1 MAYLESTRASE
12 DVAWR
17 APEPP
22 GVRVG
27 VLRQPQHRR
36 WFIGQVVLWGVVA
49 VILRVAVVPAESCP
63 PVSAPE
69 VRAAIDAGAAW
80 FVRGQRDDGR
90 FLYGYF
96 SDMDEVS
103 ADYNNTRH
111 AGVLYALYRARRIGS
126 ADAGLRY
133 VRDNL
138 IREDGWTAFDPPG
151 EIPSAGANALLL
163 AALVHRRRATGDER
177 YDLLSRRIGR
187 FLLAQQQADGSVLQY
202 WDPATE
208 RSVPGVFGQFSTGE
222 VLYAFALMHRAFPRE
237 GWEQPAHRTAEYL
250 ATRRDRAE
258 GYALRQPDHWA
269 SYGLAELAPA
279 GLTDVEA
286 EYARWLAGYF
296 GFLTRFESQH
306 TDGALNPIVE
316 SGSKLGTI
324 GEATAALWQL
334 AGSDPRLSDL
344 RDDLGDRSTCLAG
357 ILIDR
362 QVPAGDPN
370 PQARGAWFSDS
381 YTQMDDQ
388 QHAVSALLGANEVL
402 R

>member
-1 MAYLESTRASE
+1 VAYLESTRASE

>member
-1 MAYLESTRASE
+1 MR
-12 DVAWR
+12 
-17 APEPP
+17 
-22 GVRVG
+22 GG

-80 FVRGQRDDGR
+80 LVRGQRDDGR

-96 SDMDEVS
+96 SDTDEVS

-222 VLYAFALMHRAFPRE
+222 VLYAFALMHRAFPGE

>member
-1 MAYLESTRASE
+1 VSG
-12 DVAWR
+12 WR
-17 APEPP
+17 RYR
-22 GVRVG
+22 G
-27 VLRQPQHRR
+27 
-36 WFIGQVVLWGVVA
+36 WFIGQVVLWVA
-49 VILRVAVVPAESCP
+49 LAAVLRVAVVPAESCP
-63 PVSAPE
+63 PVGAPD
-69 VRAAIDAGAAW
+69 VRAAIEEGADW
-80 FVRGQRDDGR
+80 LVRGQREDGR

-96 SDMDEVS
+96 SDTDEVS
-103 ADYNNTRH
+103 SDYNNTRH
-111 AGVLYALYRARRIGS
+111 AGVLYALYRAERIGS

-177 YDLLSRRIGR
+177 YDVLSRRIGR
-187 FLLAQQQADGSVLQY
+187 FLLAQQRADGSVLQY
-202 WDPATE
+202 WDPAAE

-222 VLYAFALMHRAFPRE
+222 VFYAFALMNRAFPGE

-269 SYGLAELAPA
+269 AYGLAELAPA
-279 GLTDVEA
+279 GLTEAEA

-296 GFLTRFESQH
+296 GFLIRFESQH
-306 TDGALNPIVE
+306 TDGALNTIAE
-316 SGSKLGTI
+316 SGSKLGTM

-334 AGSDPRLSDL
+334 SGSEPRLADL
-344 RDDLGDRSTCLAG
+344 REDLGERSACLAG
-357 ILIDR
+357 ILVDR

-370 PQARGAWFSDS
+370 PRARGAWFIEG

-388 QHAVSALLGANEVL
+388 QHAVSALLGSNEVL

>member
-1 MAYLESTRASE
+1 VAYLESTRASE

-324 GEATAALWQL
+324 GEATAALWRL

-344 RDDLGDRSTCLAG
+344 HEDLGHRSTCLAG